1 MKNSIDMIRQRWPSA
16 KDFYNERDHR
26 TQLLLGDSY
35 AYVHRI
41 VEIHVDPSLSSD
53 VTVQRI
59 ALLAANLTSRW
70 ARNVHVFAPDVRLA
84 DPLRGH
90 GDDTLCARI
99 EREMLAADPFGS
111 FTVCQE
117 GLSDPTSLRLFVGFA
132 RQSSTSLMADDY
144 IVDATG
150 WSSVGCRASSSRT
163 TYERNAATAPA
174 AALAA
179 AIGAAD
185 LFKRA
190 IGDPPE
196 CWMGSISWCTWHHIL
211 ESDSECRAFHPA
223 VANNLNLGKLL
234 VAGVGAIGSA
244 LLYMLDLMPLQGRVT
259 LLDRDAVE
267 TSNLNRSPL
276 FTAGD
281 AAAQLHKTAVAQKYL
296 LSSEAEINVVQGT
309 WKANGEELSR
319 RPFDVWVSLTNED
332 SAWAEVPFQLP
343 PIVLHGTTTS
353 GWGIGFGRHIPRI
366 EDCTECRLPRPHAE
380 FRGPCSEGDVSP
392 IEQEEP
398 ARASLPFLSAA
409 SAALVAAELLKLEHS
424 NVSDLPNM
432 LSADFR
438 FGLSSVVAV
447 SVGPTDGCAGCQ
459 IAALPLWFERGGRSR
474 YAHLSS
480 PSGEE
485 LLK

>member
-1 MKNSIDMIRQRWPSA
+1 
-16 KDFYNERDHR
+16 
-26 TQLLLGDSY
+26 
-35 AYVHRI
+35 
-41 VEIHVDPSLSSD
+41 
-53 VTVQRI
+53 
-59 ALLAANLTSRW
+59 
-70 ARNVHVFAPDVRLA
+70 
-84 DPLRGH
+84 
-90 GDDTLCARI
+90 
-99 EREMLAADPFGS
+99 
-111 FTVCQE
+111 
-117 GLSDPTSLRLFVGFA
+117 
-132 RQSSTSLMADDY
+132 
-144 IVDATG
+144 
-150 WSSVGCRASSSRT
+150 
-163 TYERNAATAPA
+163 
-174 AALAA
+174 
-179 AIGAAD
+179 
-185 LFKRA
+185 
-190 IGDPPE
+190 
-196 CWMGSISWCTWHHIL
+196 
-211 ESDSECRAFHPA
+211 